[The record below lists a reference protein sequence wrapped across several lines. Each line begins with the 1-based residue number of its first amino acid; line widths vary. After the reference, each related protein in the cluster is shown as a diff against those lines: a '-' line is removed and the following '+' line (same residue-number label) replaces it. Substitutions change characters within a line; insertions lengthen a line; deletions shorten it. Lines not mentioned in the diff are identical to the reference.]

1 MLVGLSICKFSW
13 KILNW
18 IHPRQ
23 NLPPPLW
30 ELLEALCLISPRCST
45 EHLNC
50 SFVLT
55 AIKLFNA
62 SLSVYWGR
70 TPAVFT
76 WTMLDCYLDQTSART
91 VVVFRK
97 RRIWHYVLLCDPRT
111 TGVKDSA
118 RVRSCLFCT
127 SVLCMK
133 LYINVACL
141 LRHLVLTLI
150 NSIRHK
156 LTVSWQHESLHVSFY
171 TLRVWVRRRPP
182 PDEASLERSQGQ
194 AVTSAE
200 CCMISILIKR
210 ICGISVFMCVSA

>member
-23 NLPPPLW
+23 NLPPLLW

-111 TGVKDSA
+111 TGVKTALVYA
-118 RVRSCLFCT
+118 RVFSVRPSCVWNCILMLHVCWDIW
-127 SVLCMK
+127 SW
-133 LYINVACL
+133 
-141 LRHLVLTLI
+141 HW
-150 NSIRHK
+150 
-156 LTVSWQHESLHVSFY
+156 LTVSGTNSQCHGNMSLCTCLFIHYECECVGG
-171 TLRVWVRRRPP
+171 RP

>member
-111 TGVKDSA
+111 TGVKTALVYA
-118 RVRSCLFCT
+118 RVFSVRPSCVWNCILMLHVCWDIW
-127 SVLCMK
+127 SW
-133 LYINVACL
+133 
-141 LRHLVLTLI
+141 HW
-150 NSIRHK
+150 
-156 LTVSWQHESLHVSFY
+156 LTVSGTNSQCHGNMSLCTCLFIHYECECVGG
-171 TLRVWVRRRPP
+171 RP
-182 PDEASLERSQGQ
+182 PDEASLERKSGSSCDLSGVLYDLDSYKTYMWNQCFH
-194 AVTSAE
+194 V
-200 CCMISILIKR
+200 C
-210 ICGISVFMCVSA
+210 